1 MVSILKKVL
10 CAIFIVL
17 PSLFVLLWVGSFLVV
32 YLFTHPPS
40 PAYEVTPKDYG
51 LDYEELH
58 FKSTDS
64 VTLLG
69 WYMPAEEE
77 QGLVVIAGGF
87 RDSKERM
94 LGHVAFL
101 HQAGYSCVVFDYRS
115 VRQGFFAHLTFGAN
129 ERKDLLGLT
138 RYLEGGG
145 CFGYDGYFIIGLSM
159 GAATTIM
166 SVREMVA
173 LTGVV
178 LNSSF
183 ADMGLVLDGAVAGM
197 GLPVGLFSPL
207 LRAVFH
213 LQTGVAVGDIEPKD
227 YISDL
232 SVPMLIIHG
241 QDDFMVSPAHGEEL
255 YSLAPDGAEIWR
267 VPGAGHIIVK
277 RELLDIKNEEY
288 KGRIVDFLF
297 GVDS

>member
-1 MVSILKKVL
+1 MVSIMKKVL
-10 CAIFIVL
+10 YAIFIVV

-32 YLFTHPPS
+32 YLFTHPLS

-58 FKSTDS
+58 FKSTDD
-64 VTLLG
+64 VPLLG
-69 WYMPAEEE
+69 WYMPVEEE
-77 QGLVVIAGGF
+77 QGLVIIAGGF

-115 VRQGFFAHLTFGAN
+115 VDQGFFAHLTFGAN

-138 RYLEGGG
+138 RYLEDEG

-159 GAATTIM
+159 GAATTLM
-166 SVREMVA
+166 GAGEMVA
-173 LTGVV
+173 LKGVV

-197 GLPVGLFSPL
+197 GLPVGLFSPFL
-207 LRAVFH
+207 CAVFH

-227 YISDL
+227 YIADL
-232 SVPMLIIHG
+232 SVPVLIIHG

-255 YSLAPDGAEIWR
+255 YSLAPDGAQIWR

-277 RELLDIKNEEY
+277 RELMDIKNEEY
-288 KGRIVDFLF
+288 KGRILKFL
-297 GVDS
+297 GEIN